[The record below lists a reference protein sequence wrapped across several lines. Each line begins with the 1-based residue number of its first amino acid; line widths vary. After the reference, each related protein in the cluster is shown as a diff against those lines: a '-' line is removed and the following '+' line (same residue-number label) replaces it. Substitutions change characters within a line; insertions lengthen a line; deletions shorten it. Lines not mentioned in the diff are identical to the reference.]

1 MVDVSI
7 ITEGISNFN
16 QIGGVSTWLRDLIN
30 GLSHINFS
38 VINFYFDEDFS
49 SESLDNNLPNLKSYK
64 NIFLKEYPLSIDK
77 MREVFGNL
85 TFEDSKIYYATSTGC
100 SSLCGMF
107 LSDLNNK
114 PFILTEHAIYWQEAK
129 EANELECG
137 LRIGQKITNELR
149 NIAKMAYKKASIV
162 TTPTNYTRNIEIS
175 EGAEPLKCKVIFNGI
190 DPDKFE
196 FRLRFPVENIG
207 FVGRITKIKNI
218 ERILRIWKI
227 LSDKNSSLRFFI
239 IGPITDQNY
248 YKYLKEITSYLGLNK
263 KVEFTGPK
271 ARNEWV
277 NYIDAIFLASK
288 METQPYVVLEALAS
302 GILPIVPNVGGLP
315 ETVFDAGVI
324 FDTNSMDKEIAL
336 KIEKIIFDKEYVT
349 KRNFIAKK
357 LIDETY
363 SLDKMLNSYSDIF
376 RLFF

>member
-1 MVDVSI
+1 
-7 ITEGISNFN
+7 
-16 QIGGVSTWLRDLIN
+16 
-30 GLSHINFS
+30 
-38 VINFYFDEDFS
+38 
-49 SESLDNNLPNLKSYK
+49 
-64 NIFLKEYPLSIDK
+64 
-77 MREVFGNL
+77 
-85 TFEDSKIYYATSTGC
+85 
-100 SSLCGMF
+100 MF